1 MSILNY
7 YYYYI
12 GESCSTFTI
21 CADEER
27 ARRPRVDSDVLIIT
41 LVPIASSTRASKNK
55 DKSRFSFFRFLLSF
69 VRTTYILNVYIII
82 LLCVPPCAKGHRLG
96 WGPLCIWYAAAAT
109 WWERRRRRVGT
120 YNIYAGNPPLYI
132 HIK

>member
-1 MSILNY
+1 MSILNYY

-41 LVPIASSTRASKNK
+41 LVLRRQRARQRIRIKVG
-55 DKSRFSFFRFLLSF
+55 FHSF
-69 VRTTYILNVYIII
+69 VSFSLSSVLRTYTII

-96 WGPLCIWYAAAAT
+96 WGPLCIWYAAAAAT
-109 WWERRRRRVGT
+109 
-120 YNIYAGNPPLYI
+120 
-132 HIK
+132 